1 MTATGVRAR
10 SKPKV
15 RDVDTE
21 ASFPSPG
28 SLPPDAGPCPANEAI
43 SAVSDKWKIVI
54 VMTLVSVAEPVRFAR
69 LQRLL
74 GNVSRKVLTAALRG
88 LEADGLVTRTVY
100 PEVPPRVE
108 YAVTEAGLGL
118 VPIVRQLDEW
128 WRERERLAAQPQRPK
143 LVALP

>member
-1 MTATGVRAR
+1 
-10 SKPKV
+10 
-15 RDVDTE
+15 
-21 ASFPSPG
+21 
-28 SLPPDAGPCPANEAI
+28 
-43 SAVSDKWKIVI
+43 
-54 VMTLVSVAEPVRFAR
+54 MTLVSVAEPVRFAR

>member
-1 MTATGVRAR
+1 
-10 SKPKV
+10 
-15 RDVDTE
+15 
-21 ASFPSPG
+21 
-28 SLPPDAGPCPANEAI
+28 
-43 SAVSDKWKIVI
+43 VSDKWKIVI
-54 VMTLVSVAEPVRFAR
+54 VMTLVSEGAPVRFAR

-74 GNVSRKVLTAALRG
+74 GHVSRKVLTAALRG

-128 WRERERLAAQPQRPK
+128 WRERERLAAHPPRPK